1 MKVKYLFPV
10 LAGLAFSA
18 CSQDESL
25 LNTDVQKGNYS
36 PITFS
41 VSKEGV
47 DGAETRAWEE
57 LTGSPYFKF
66 ETGDLLSLWNGMKW
80 ASGSNKWNPLGQN
93 AVFEGEGEGESLVF
107 KTRSLVNE
115 GAAILVYPAD
125 TTFQNT
131 GSELKVF
138 VDNEQDAKTK
148 QFLPYIS
155 DVMNIEAYDET
166 GADNTAGYG
175 RNYDVLLR
183 PVGTLFAMNLKPTT
197 EVDFEALGVAP
208 IKFNSVTLD
217 NNSTNIFATSAKI
230 TQGTTTSNL
239 PTVDVVKYAHFKNF
253 SDVTVTEKVSAISTT
268 DIADNKTAY
277 FTLLPYTESNATFD
291 GASKIVVTTTYGSVT
306 ITNNA
311 AAEPTDKGPLQNIA
325 GTNGINLAANL
336 ANVLNNTWG
345 VREDSKFGTENQ
357 GRVIKRTLTLD
368 LSTLDMDQTVVTTS
382 QQLIDLLK
390 VYDAL
395 EIEDAITLQLDG
407 ETADDASFV
416 MTKAALDALKKYNAT
431 GTDIT
436 LDIATLSNNTLTLAE
451 GATLEA
457 LNDASVVFSNNTD
470 NTIVL
475 TEDATLDQAFESTKL
490 SNITSN
496 AVLTYTNEEA
506 ENDEPAYTL
515 TVNGSIKFNGTKF
528 VTGELTTNAGSQ
540 MTIAAGQT
548 VTFSNTTALYGDV
561 DNNGIMS
568 AAAGVTN
575 YGYIDNK
582 FEVSVLSGNVDN
594 KFTNVGEIFNNGN
607 MAVTYITENGN
618 GTNSGRI
625 ILTNRN
631 DEVSL
636 NSGAT
641 YEGYIV
647 YTMKD
652 AVNGKYTYT
661 RQSNDVFNWLI
672 VETTGI
678 GASVEINSNVDYL
691 EVKGNAVNVTADGI
705 SVTDLFVNTSM
716 RLLGNNTLT
725 AENIYVND
733 YILHAGGLTGTQK
746 TSYTSNVYGETED
759 RITYANGEIRT
770 VAGGTE

>member
-25 LNTDVQKGNYS
+25 LNTDVQKGDYS

-47 DGAETRAWEE
+47 DDAETRAWEE

-66 ETGDLLSLWNGMKW
+66 EKGDLLSLWNGMKW
-80 ASGSNKWNPLGQN
+80 TTSRWTSIGQN

-107 KTRSLVNE
+107 KTRSLVNK
-115 GAAILVYPAD
+115 GTAILVYPAD

-131 GSELKVF
+131 GTELKVF

-155 DVMNIEAYDET
+155 DVMDIADYDPEH
-166 GADNTAGYG
+166 GVDADNTAGYG

-217 NNSTNIFATSAKI
+217 NNSNNIFAKSAKI
-230 TQGTTTSNL
+230 TKNNTTSNL
-239 PTVDVVKYAHFKNF
+239 PTVDADKYAHFTNF
-253 SDVTVTEKVSAISTT
+253 SDVTVVDKVSTISTT

-277 FTLLPYTESNATFD
+277 FTLLPCTESNATFD
-291 GASKIVVTTTYGSVT
+291 DASKIVVTTTYGSVT

-311 AAEPTDKGPLQNIA
+311 AAQPTDKGPLQNIA
-325 GTNGINLAANL
+325 GTNGKNLAANL
-336 ANVLNNTWG
+336 ANVLNNTWAE
-345 VREDSKFGTENQ
+345 RTNSKFGTENQ
-357 GRVIKRTLTLD
+357 GCVIKRTLTLD

-390 VYDAL
+390 VYNAL
-395 EIEDAITLQLDG
+395 EIEDAITLKLDG
-407 ETADDASFV
+407 ETDDDDSFV

-431 GTDIT
+431 GSDIT
-436 LDIATLSNNTLTLAE
+436 LDIATLSGNTLTLAE

-506 ENDEPAYTL
+506 GSDKPAYTL

-528 VTGELTTNAGSQ
+528 VTGELTTKAQSK

-548 VTFSNTTALYGDV
+548 VTFSDATALYGDV
-561 DNNGIMS
+561 DNNGIIS

-582 FEVSVLSGNVDN
+582 FEVSVLVGNASH

-607 MAVTYITENGN
+607 MAVTYITENGD

-636 NSGAT
+636 NSGAS

-678 GASVEINSNVDYL
+678 GASVEINSDVDYL

-716 RLLGNNTLT
+716 RLLGNNTLSAT
-725 AENIYVND
+725 NIYVND
-733 YILHAGGLTGTQK
+733 YILHAGGLTGTQAK
-746 TSYTSNVYGETED
+746 TYTSNVYGESAD
-759 RITYANGEIRT
+759 NKTYANGEIRT
-770 VAGGTE
+770 VAGN

>member
-25 LNTDVQKGNYS
+25 LDTNVQKGDYS

-47 DGAETRAWEE
+47 DDAETRAWEE

-66 ETGDLLSLWNGMKW
+66 KTGDLLSLWNGMTW
-80 ASGSNKWNPLGQN
+80 SSSAWTTIGQN
-93 AVFEGEGEGESLVF
+93 AVFEGEGVGESLVF
-107 KTRSLVNE
+107 KTRSLVNA
-115 GAAILVYPAD
+115 GTAILVYPAD
-125 TTFQNT
+125 TTFQNNT
-131 GSELKVF
+131 GTELKVF
-138 VDNEQDAKTK
+138 VDKEQDANTK

-155 DVMNIEAYDET
+155 DVMNIGIYDGTT

-175 RNYDVLLR
+175 RNYDVVLR

-217 NNSTNIFATSAKI
+217 NNSNEIFARSAKI
-230 TQGTTTSNL
+230 TEGTTSSNL
-239 PTVDVVKYAHFKNF
+239 LSVDAEKYAHFTKF
-253 SDVTVTEKVSAISTT
+253 SDVTVVDKESSISTT

-277 FTLLPYTESNATFD
+277 FTLLPNTESNASFD
-291 GASKIVVTTTYGSVT
+291 DQSKIVVTTTYGSVT

-311 AAEPTDKGPLQNIA
+311 SALSTDKGPLQNVA
-325 GTNGINLAANL
+325 GTNGKNLSENL
-336 ANVLNNTWG
+336 NNVLNKTWAESEG
-345 VREDSKFGTENQ
+345 SKFGTENQ

-368 LSTLDMDQTVVTTS
+368 LSTLNMDQTVVTTS

-390 VYDAL
+390 VYNAL
-395 EIEDAITLQLDG
+395 EIEDPITLQLDG
-407 ETADDASFV
+407 ETAADASFV

-431 GTDIT
+431 GSDIT
-436 LDIATLSNNTLTLAE
+436 LDIATLSDNTLTLAE

-457 LNDASVVFSNNTD
+457 LNDVSVVFTNTD
-470 NTIVL
+470 DNTVIL
-475 TEDATLDQAFESTKL
+475 TENATLDQAFESTKL

-506 ENDEPAYTL
+506 GSDAPEYTL
-515 TVNGSIKFNGTKF
+515 TVNGSINFDGTKF
-528 VTGELTTNAGSQ
+528 VTGKLTTNAQSQ
-540 MTIAAGQT
+540 MAIAAGQT
-548 VTFSNTTALYGDV
+548 VTFSDATALYGDV

-582 FEVSVLSGNVDN
+582 FEVSVLVGNASH

-607 MAVTYITENGN
+607 MAVTYITENGD

-636 NSGAT
+636 NSGAS

-672 VETTGI
+672 VETTGT
-678 GASVEINSNVDYL
+678 GASVEINSDVDYL

-716 RLLGNNTLT
+716 RLLGNNTLSAT
-725 AENIYVND
+725 NIYVND
-733 YILHAGGLTGTQK
+733 YILHAGGLTGTQAK
-746 TSYTSNVYGETED
+746 TYTSNVYGESAD
-759 RITYANGEIRT
+759 NKTYANGEIRT
-770 VAGGTE
+770 VAGN